1 MANTTF
7 SGPVR
12 SLNGFISF
20 GPKAVVSLTATATLT
35 VAAHAGRVLLCN
47 AASGKFTLPSITS
60 GSSSAVAGA
69 NDYNVLSNLGCTYLF
84 WVETL
89 AVDMDIKTDG
99 TDKFYGA
106 IFNGVDSAA
115 TGETFLSSSGS
126 NDTMTMNGTTTGGI
140 VGSWVEFTAISSAAY
155 FVRGSLIGSGTIATP
170 FADA

>member
-35 VAAHAGRVLLCN
+35 VAEHAGRLLVCN
-47 AASGKFTLPSITS
+47 AAAGEFTLPTILA

-69 NDYNVLSNLGCTYLF
+69 SDYNVASNLGCTYTFLVQTAF
-84 WVETL
+84 T
-89 AVDMDIKTDG
+89 AGKIKTDG
-99 TDKFYGA
+99 TDVFIGYAK
-106 IFNGVDSAA
+106 SLMTTAA
-115 TGETFLSSSGS
+115 TGKDWFPGATNDVMNFDGS
-126 NDTMTMNGTTTGGI
+126 TTGGI
-140 VGSWVEFTAISSAAY
+140 VGTLVRVTAVASAQY
-155 FVRGSLIGSGTIATP
+155 FVESYIKSSSTQATP

>member
-35 VAAHAGRVLLCN
+35 VAEHAGRLLLCN
-47 AASGKFTLPSITS
+47 AAAGEFTLPTIKANSA
-60 GSSSAVAGA
+60 SAVAGA
-69 NDYNVLSNLGCTYLF
+69 NDFNVDSNLGCTYLF

-89 AVDMDIKTDG
+89 ATDMDIKTDG

-106 IFNGVDSAA
+106 VFTGIDSEE
-115 TGETFLSSSGS
+115 TGETFAANASS
-126 NDTMTMNGTTTGGI
+126 NDVMTFNGTTSGGI
-140 VGSWVEFTAISSAAY
+140 VGSWVEVTAIASAKY

>member
-20 GPKAVVSLTATATLT
+20 GPKAVISLTATATLT
-35 VAAHAGRVLLCN
+35 VAAHAGRIITTNV
-47 AASGKFTLPSITS
+47 ADGKFTLPTITS
-60 GSSSAVAGA
+60 GSSSNVAGA
-69 NDYNVLSNLGCTYLF
+69 NDYNVLSNLGCIYTF

-106 IFNGVDSAA
+106 IFNGIDSEE
-115 TGETFLSSSGS
+115 TGETFAANASS
-126 NDTMTMNGTTTGGI
+126 NDVMTMNGTTTGGI
-140 VGSWVEFTAISSAAY
+140 VGSWVEFTALASAKY
-155 FVRGSLIGSGTIATP
+155 FVRGSLIGSGTVATP

>member
-35 VAAHAGRVLLCN
+35 VAAHAGRVLICN

-60 GSSSAVAGA
+60 GSSAAVAGA
-69 NDYNVLSNLGCTYLF
+69 NDYNVLSNLGTTYLF

-89 AVDMDIKTDG
+89 ATDMDIKTDG
-99 TDKFYGA
+99 TDKFVGA
-106 IFNGVDSAA
+106 VYTGIDSEE
-115 TGETFLSSSGS
+115 TGETFLAAAT
-126 NDTMTMNGTTTGGI
+126 NDVMTFNGTTTGGI
-140 VGSWVEFTAISSAAY
+140 VGSWIECTAIASAKY
-155 FVRGSLIGSGTIATP
+155 FVRAGLIGSGTIATP